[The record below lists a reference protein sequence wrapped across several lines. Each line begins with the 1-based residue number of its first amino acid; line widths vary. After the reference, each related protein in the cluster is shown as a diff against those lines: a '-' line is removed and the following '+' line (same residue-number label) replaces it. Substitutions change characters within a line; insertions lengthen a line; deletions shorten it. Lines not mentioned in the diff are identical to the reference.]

1 MHDSPSADKSGL
13 KMTRPLKPSL
23 SEVRV
28 RPKNLKLSERVF
40 MKNKKNEKKKTE
52 KQQTPEAEAASDAKL
67 GKKLKVGNLGSDLA
81 RRFSP
86 SGKGA
91 WRPTKPGGRMKSG
104 KPG

>member
-1 MHDSPSADKSGL
+1 MTETQKTTKKS
-13 KMTRPLKPSL
+13 M
-23 SEVRV
+23 
-28 RPKNLKLSERVF
+28 PKEH
-40 MKNKKNEKKKTE
+40 NEKTE
-52 KQQTPEAEAASDAKL
+52 NTPPESETEPTAKL
-67 GKKLKVGNLGSDLA
+67 GKKLKVGNLGNDLS

>member
-1 MHDSPSADKSGL
+1 
-13 KMTRPLKPSL
+13 MTKT
-23 SEVRV
+23 
-28 RPKNLKLSERVF
+28 
-40 MKNKKNEKKKTE
+40 KKTTTKAMPQE
-52 KQQTPEAEAASDAKL
+52 DTDKTHPESETEPTAKL
-67 GKKLKVGNLGSDLA
+67 GKKLKIGNLGNDLS